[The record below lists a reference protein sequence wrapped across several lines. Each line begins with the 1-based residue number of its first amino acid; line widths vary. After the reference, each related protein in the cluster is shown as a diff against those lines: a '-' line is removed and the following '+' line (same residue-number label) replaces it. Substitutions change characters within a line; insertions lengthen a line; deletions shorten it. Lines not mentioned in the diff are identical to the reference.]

1 MMKLVKNLKAYR
13 VVLLINEKDDGL
25 KNTLESFQRIIFQE
39 NINMTK
45 QRIDSMVETVIP
57 KRIMM
62 TLLCV

>member
-1 MMKLVKNLKAYR
+1 MMKLVKNLKVYR
-13 VVLLINEKDDGL
+13 VILLINEKDDGL

-39 NINMTK
+39 NINMRK

>member
-25 KNTLESFQRIIFQE
+25 KNTLESFHRIIFQE
-39 NINMTK
+39 NINMRK

-57 KRIMM
+57 KWIMM